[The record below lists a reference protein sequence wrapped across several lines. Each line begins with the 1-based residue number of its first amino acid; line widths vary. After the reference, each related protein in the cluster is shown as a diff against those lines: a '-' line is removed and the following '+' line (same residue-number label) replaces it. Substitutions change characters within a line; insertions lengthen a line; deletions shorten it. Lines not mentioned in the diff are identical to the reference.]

1 MTNDI
6 RVIIGFV
13 ILLIAVC
20 KIWNMYAMKQYEKS
34 KEKSLGLTYGFYG
47 NIEKPEIVGVGNDM
61 NEDYNVVQAIK
72 KVDLPDNV
80 RIKVY
85 E

>member
-20 KIWNMYAMKQYEKS
+20 KIWNMYAMKQYEKLN
-34 KEKSLGLTYGFYG
+34 EKSLGLTYGFYG
-47 NIEKPEIVGVGNDM
+47 NIEKLKIV
-61 NEDYNVVQAIK
+61 DYYNNVIK
-72 KVDLPDNV
+72 KLGLWLE
-80 RIKVY
+80 REYKGSI
-85 E
+85 